1 MMKKDSSTESWG
13 QKEIT
18 EEWIKLAQN
27 ILRINFIMPF
37 TFQQLGDVA
46 GKAILDIG
54 CGEGGY
60 SRELTRRGA
69 TVTAVDCAEH
79 AIKYCI
85 SKADEAQLKIT
96 YHIRNSCDLYD
107 IADNTFDIVLSSM
120 MLMDCEDFE
129 GTVKEITR
137 VLKPGGKLFASVCHP
152 CFDASPDGSGGILRQ
167 GDGLNRQIVVSNY
180 FEPKE
185 WESPIKPGG
194 GAKVIMR
201 HRTFEDYFKTFIK
214 CGLTITDLHEPVPT
228 EEQAA
233 IDVNIAWMRKI
244 PRFLFWELNKYR
256 LEI

>member
-1 MMKKDSSTESWG
+1 MKRDSSTESWG

-18 EEWIKLAQN
+18 EEWIKLAQTN
-27 ILRINFIMPF
+27 RFKIHFITPF

-60 SRELTRRGA
+60 SRELTKKGA

-79 AIKYCI
+79 AINYCI
-85 SKADEAQLKIT
+85 SKAKEEQLNIT

-120 MLMDCEDFE
+120 MLMDCENFE

-152 CFDASPDGSGGILRQ
+152 CFSASSIGGGIGRN
-167 GDGLNRQIVVSNY
+167 DEIGLNRKVVVSNY

-185 WESPIKPGG
+185 WEAPIKKGSDLT
-194 GAKVIMR
+194 VIWR
-201 HRTFEDYFKTFIK
+201 HRTIEDYVKMFIK
-214 CGLTITDLHEPVPT
+214 CELTITDLHEPVPT

-233 IDVNIAWMRKI
+233 VAEDIAWMQKI
-244 PRFLFWELNKYR
+244 PIFLFWELRK
-256 LEI
+256 

>member
-1 MMKKDSSTESWG
+1 MKKDSSTESWN

-18 EEWIKLAQN
+18 EEWIKLAQTSVPK
-27 ILRINFIMPF
+27 IHFITPF
-37 TFQQLGDVA
+37 TFKQLGDVA

-60 SRELTRRGA
+60 SRELTKRGA

-85 SKADEAQLKIT
+85 SKAEEEQLKIT
-96 YHIRNSCDLYD
+96 YYIRNSCDLYD

-129 GTVKEITR
+129 GTVKEIAR

-152 CFDASPDGSGGILRQ
+152 CFDASPSRGGIGRQ
-167 GDGLNRQIVVSNY
+167 GDGIDRQIVISNY
-180 FEPKE
+180 FEPKK
-185 WESPIKPGG
+185 WESPLKPGG
-194 GAKVIMR
+194 GAKVIFR
-201 HRTFEDYFKTFIK
+201 HLTLEDYVKTFIK
-214 CGLTITDLHEPVPT
+214 CGLTIVDLHEPVPT

-233 IDVNIAWMRKI
+233 INVSIAWMQKI
-244 PRFLFWELNKYR
+244 PRFLFWELKK
-256 LEI
+256 